1 MGNLFTVTYLT
12 PNARDRRLLSNPIS
26 GEPMEKFKEELS
38 SWPYDGGDD
47 PSFFCW
53 RRHKNQGG
61 KLSWGVCRPDVRGAV
76 QPGDVVVM
84 DNLSAHKVAGVREA
98 IENADAEL
106 VYLPPYS
113 PDFNP
118 IESCWSKLKALIRKL
133 NPRTRTQLDGAIVS
147 AMANVRTTDISG
159 WFKRAGYAL

>member
-1 MGNLFTVTYLT
+1 MTPEYGRALRGQRVLASRPSNWTDNALVTLIGAL
-12 PNARDRRLLSNPIS
+12 ARDGLRTMMTITGGTTGPVFLVFVKEFLVPTLL
-26 GEPMEKFKEELS
+26 
-38 SWPYDGGDD
+38 
-47 PSFFCW
+47 
-53 RRHKNQGG
+53 
-61 KLSWGVCRPDVRGAV
+61 
-76 QPGDVVVM
+76 PGDVVVM